1 MVYGSVY
8 GSMAEGTMI
17 PAYAAPDGAFVAVNE
32 AIELDQAMFDAF
44 IERDFNELL
53 SRNNPAIAESY
64 DVLNESFLGDV
75 WDKILTILKKLKDK
89 VVSIMKAAAI
99 RIGAFF
105 TRDNAELVRKY
116 MKQFDAAVAKGVD
129 LEIKDYIDP
138 KNAFAVAGTVED
150 LQISAVFNK
159 VCAMSTKEEV
169 DAYMEDVEAEL
180 CKNLVDGKCTSI
192 KDIKSFV
199 NDISGE
205 TKKVD
210 PNIVKTFLTNSKAA
224 IDVVDSCK
232 NTFLKELKEDEIA
245 ANKMKANAKKMDD
258 GEDKDNALAVAN
270 AAQKV
275 VTMTQKVVNTSCSA
289 VISLIKKVIK
299 SNRKAFITIATRGT
313 KNGEKASKEVDSGK
327 TKEGTEATDEAY
339 LLQAELDNQD
349 YVVESAFDEYIPESE
364 LVA

>member
-17 PAYAAPDGAFVAVNE
+17 PAYAAPDGAFAAVNE

-64 DVLNESFLGDV
+64 DVLNESFLGDA
-75 WDKILTILKKLKDK
+75 WQKILTILKKLKDK

-99 RIGAFF
+99 RVGAFF

-129 LEIKDYIDP
+129 LEIKDYIVPD
-138 KNAFAVAGTVED
+138 KALADIENDGNMN
-150 LQISAVFNK
+150 ISDVFVK
-159 VCAMSTKEEV
+159 VCGMTTKEEV
-169 DAYMEDVEAEL
+169 DSYMENVEEEL
-180 CKNLVDGKCTSI
+180 CKGLVGSKCTSI
-192 KDIKSFV
+192 KDIKSYV
-199 NDISGE
+199 LDYD
-205 TKKVD
+205 TATVKVD
-210 PNIVKTFLTNSKAA
+210 PNAVKEFLTNSKMYLAA
-224 IDVVDSCK
+224 IESVK
-232 NTFLKELKEDEIA
+232 NAFLGELKKDEIA
-245 ANKMKANAKKMDD
+245 ANKMKSNAKKMDD

-275 VTMTQKVVNTSCSA
+275 VTMTQKVVNTACSA
-289 VISLIKKVIK
+289 SITLVKKVIK